1 MIKNQKKNNA
11 KISAVAGWVPNYVL
25 TNDELS
31 RMVDTSNEWIT
42 TRTGIQE
49 RRILKDPLLATS
61 DMAANAITLLLKKR
75 NISAE
80 EIDLIIGRLN
90 IIQFY
95 KLTEEEQEK
104 LKKSCVKK
112 VRHPNLEEAAKRI
125 VKDYKCQK
133 RINTYYK
140 CPQCGGYHLTTFK
153 GSKRKKEVLEGMI
166 KLTIKKQQ

>member
-1 MIKNQKKNNA
+1 MKNKK
-11 KISAVAGWVPNYVL
+11 L
-25 TNDELS
+25 E
-31 RMVDTSNEWIT
+31 
-42 TRTGIQE
+42 
-49 RRILKDPLLATS
+49 
-61 DMAANAITLLLKKR
+61 KKQF
-75 NISAE
+75 E

-104 LKKSCVKK
+104 LKKSCVNK

-125 VKDYKCQK
+125 VKDYECQK

-153 GSKRKKEVLEGMI
+153 GGKHKKEVLEGMI
-166 KLTIKKQQ
+166 KATIKKDRN